1 MTSAKIRAN
10 RLKENPMK
18 FIVFVPGNADT
29 ENGVMPTEAELT
41 EMTEFNERLVAAG
54 VMVGGE
60 GLHPTSKGA
69 RVYYGDGDATI
80 TDGPFAESKEIVAG
94 FWLLEAKSLDE
105 VKEWMRQAP
114 FKEDYVEIRQVFSAE
129 DFGDEF
135 TPELQEREAAM
146 RAQTEG

>member
-1 MTSAKIRAN
+1 
-10 RLKENPMK
+10 MK

-41 EMTEFNERLVAAG
+41 EMTEFNERLVSAG

-69 RVYYGDGDATI
+69 RVYYGDSDATI

-94 FWLLEAKSLDE
+94 YWLLECKSLDE

-114 FKEDYVEIRQVFSAE
+114 FKEAYVEIRQVFSAE

>member
-1 MTSAKIRAN
+1 
-10 RLKENPMK
+10 MK

-29 ENGVMPTEAELT
+29 ENGVMPKEAELA
-41 EMTEFNERLVAAG
+41 EMTAFNERLVEAG
-54 VMVGGE
+54 VMLGGE

-69 RVYYGDGDATI
+69 RIYYGDGDATI
-80 TDGPFAESKEIVAG
+80 TDGPFTESKEIVAG

-114 FKEDYVEIRQVFSAE
+114 FKEAYVEIRQIFSAE

-146 RAQTEG
+146 RAKAEGQA

>member
-1 MTSAKIRAN
+1 
-10 RLKENPMK
+10 MK

-41 EMTEFNERLVAAG
+41 EMTEFNERMFAAG
-54 VMVGGE
+54 VMIGGD

-69 RVYYGDGDATI
+69 RVHYGDGDATV

-94 FWLLEAKSLDE
+94 YWLMQARSLDE

-114 FKEDYVEIRQVFSAE
+114 FKQDYVEIRQVFDAA
-129 DFGDEF
+129 DFGDAL
-135 TPELQEREAAM
+135 TPELLEREEAM
-146 RAQTEG
+146 RSANEGQA